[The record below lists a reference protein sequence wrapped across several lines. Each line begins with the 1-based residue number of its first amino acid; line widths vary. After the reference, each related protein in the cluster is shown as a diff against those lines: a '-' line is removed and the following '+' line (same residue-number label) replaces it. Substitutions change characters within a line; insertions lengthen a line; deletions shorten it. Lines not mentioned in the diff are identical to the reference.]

1 MQDKFKTIQFIA
13 ALIYSL
19 LVIALL
25 MLGMYLGI
33 LT

>member
-1 MQDKFKTIQFIA
+1 MENKHKTIQFIA
-13 ALIYSL
+13 MLTYSL

-25 MLGMYLGI
+25 LLGMYLGI

>member
-1 MQDKFKTIQFIA
+1 MNNKYKTIQLIA

-25 MLGMYLGI
+25 MVGMYLGI

>member
-1 MQDKFKTIQFIA
+1 MDNKTIQFIA
-13 ALIYSL
+13 MLTYSL

-25 MLGMYLGI
+25 LLGMYLGI

>member
-1 MQDKFKTIQFIA
+1 MNDKTIQFIA

-25 MLGMYLGI
+25 MFGMYLGI

>member
-1 MQDKFKTIQFIA
+1 MDNKTIQFIA

>member
-1 MQDKFKTIQFIA
+1 MQDKYKTIQLIA

-19 LVIALL
+19 LAIAML